1 MLIAWQLIKLG
12 ASNFLA
18 FIIKHWRV
26 IVPLLVLWYCYA
38 QYSNEVKRADTAE
51 LALLTM
57 KAELQAQMIKRTS
70 ENAVKLAVAKKALQ
84 ESEKQH
90 LALVA
95 KLNLDR
101 QRETQNLKD
110 LYEKRIDSTKH
121 NFIERVRIESD
132 KAERYRLGMSDTGSD
147 TSGLT
152 ERERE
157 CYAGYS
163 TLERAC
169 QVTTIDYN
177 RLRGWADAACEQVG
191 CK

>member
-38 QYSNEVKRADTAE
+38 QYNNEVKRADTAE
-51 LALLTM
+51 LALQTM
-57 KAELQAQMIKRTS
+57 KTELQAQMIKRSS
-70 ENAVKLAVAKKALQ
+70 ENAVRLAVAKKALQ

-90 LALVA
+90 LAVVA

-121 NFIERVRIESD
+121 NFIERVRLE
-132 KAERYRLGMSDTGSD
+132 AERNRLGMPNTSTDTA
-147 TSGLT
+147 GLT

>member
-26 IVPLLVLWYCYA
+26 ILPLLVLWYCYA
-38 QYSNEVKRADTAE
+38 QYNNEVKRADTAE

-57 KAELQAQMIKRTS
+57 KAELQTQMIKRS
-70 ENAVKLAVAKKALQ
+70 ADNAVRLAVAKKALQ

-90 LALVA
+90 LAIVA

-101 QRETQNLKD
+101 QRETKNLKD
-110 LYEKRIDSTKH
+110 LYEKRINSTKH

>member
-70 ENAVKLAVAKKALQ
+70 ENAVKLAVAKKHCRKVK
-84 ESEKQH
+84 SNTWH
-90 LALVA
+90 
-95 KLNLDR
+95 
-101 QRETQNLKD
+101 
-110 LYEKRIDSTKH
+110 
-121 NFIERVRIESD
+121 
-132 KAERYRLGMSDTGSD
+132 
-147 TSGLT
+147 
-152 ERERE
+152 
-157 CYAGYS
+157 
-163 TLERAC
+163 
-169 QVTTIDYN
+169 
-177 RLRGWADAACEQVG
+177 
-191 CK
+191 